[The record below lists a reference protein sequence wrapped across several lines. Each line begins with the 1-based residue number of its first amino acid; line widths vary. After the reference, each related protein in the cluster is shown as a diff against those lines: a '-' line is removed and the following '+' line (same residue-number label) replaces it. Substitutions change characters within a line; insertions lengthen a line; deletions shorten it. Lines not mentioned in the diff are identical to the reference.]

1 MCCLV
6 SQAVAATFMI
16 KQLLAF
22 FNKLDQESSQGLL
35 MQLEDPN
42 SVKPVSNVRDAQH
55 SHKANTAAPFNAVCT
70 CASFFPLAHVDACML
85 LM

>member
-42 SVKPVSNVRDAQH
+42 SVKPVSTSR
-55 SHKANTAAPFNAVCT
+55 
-70 CASFFPLAHVDACML
+70 
-85 LM
+85 